1 MVKKSDNQ
9 KKRGGVFPVET
20 ILAPAVLLGLQQYQ
34 VSSKKDGVT
43 GPIRS
48 AVRKTRKLLTPPR
61 NFMKGGEGEEAE
73 VAAEVAAEV
82 SQEVSEVSATE
93 MEGGKKVQRNARKG
107 GDNKDQDQEQDGGKK
122 KARKAKKGGDA
133 KDQDQDQDQEQ
144 DGGKKKARKAK
155 KGGDCQSCDD
165 KEQDG
170 GKKKVR
176 RARKQRGG
184 EGDVIQEMV
193 KDLTTPEL
201 VGAPAT
207 GGSVVNGTE
216 IIGQEENGTPQGAD
230 FPGQVGGK
238 KVRKAKKGG
247 ALDLYAEQLRT
258 IREKLEGL
266 VRDRR
271 D

>member
-122 KARKAKKGGDA
+122 KARKAKKGGD
-133 KDQDQDQDQEQ
+133 
-144 DGGKKKARKAK
+144 
-155 KGGDCQSCDD
+155 CQSCDD

-230 FPGQVGGK
+230 FPPSQVGGK
-238 KVRKAKKGG
+238 KVSKAKKGG